1 MDLLKAQKIS
11 QEQIETIVEM
21 RELMANYECA
31 IYEVETKFKVLN
43 KQLSLEGEANPIDS
57 IKTRL
62 KSPISIFNKLTRLN
76 LPITPEAI
84 EHHLNDIAGVRIL
97 CTFQEDIYKI
107 ADIFMAQDD
116 VRVIEVKDYIAHPK
130 PNGYRSLHIIVEVP
144 IFLKSGKKMMRAEVQ
159 LRSIAMEFWANLEHR
174 LRYKKDIPQE
184 ALNKTSDLLLE
195 CANISHELDIYMQEI
210 KNYIDRSVE
219 KKDAS

>member
-1 MDLLKAQKIS
+1 MDLVNGPKIT
-11 QEQIETIVEM
+11 QEEIEEIVEM

-62 KSPISIFNKLTRLN
+62 KSPLSIFNKLTRLN
-76 LPITPEAI
+76 LPISTEAI
-84 EHHLNDIAGVRIL
+84 EQNLNDIAGIRVL
-97 CTFQEDIYKI
+97 CTFQEDIYRI
-107 ADIFMAQDD
+107 AEIFMNQDD
-116 VRVIEVKDYIAHPK
+116 VKVIEVKDYIKNPK

-174 LRYKKDIPQE
+174 LRYKKDLPQE
-184 ALNKTSDLLLE
+184 AALKTNDLLLE
-195 CANISHELDIYMQEI
+195 CANISHKLDNYMQEI
-210 KNYIDRSVE
+210 KNFIDESCT
-219 KKDAS
+219 KKDA